1 MQVAK
6 HFISV
11 FERVN
16 NALEA
21 DKSIDSSL
29 SGTTA
34 VAGTLISLS
43 CPLYTNH
50 VSLLLQTGL
59 VIFRIFTAIVL
70 GRAGNRK
77 IITANAGD
85 SRVMIGYEEVRHI
98 FILFF
103 TSANPHGSCAGR
115 TDEGKGTF

>member
-1 MQVAK
+1 MHTCFSVDLFFMESINPECSREIPRILDKELLKAESASARTNIDAVRGCIYSSFDDYINTAIWKTDRSFISMQVAK

-34 VAGTLISLS
+34 VSGICS
-43 CPLYTNH
+43 
-50 VSLLLQTGL
+50 
-59 VIFRIFTAIVL
+59 
-70 GRAGNRK
+70 
-77 IITANAGD
+77 
-85 SRVMIGYEEVRHI
+85 
-98 FILFF
+98 
-103 TSANPHGSCAGR
+103 
-115 TDEGKGTF
+115 

>member
-1 MQVAK
+1 MMFSLQSRLLTILSVDKVAK

-34 VAGTLISLS
+34 VSGDPKLLS
-43 CPLYTNH
+43 Y
-50 VSLLLQTGL
+50 
-59 VIFRIFTAIVL
+59 TAI
-70 GRAGNRK
+70 
-77 IITANAGD
+77 
-85 SRVMIGYEEVRHI
+85 
-98 FILFF
+98 
-103 TSANPHGSCAGR
+103 NP
-115 TDEGKGTF
+115 EWF

>member
-1 MQVAK
+1 MHTHDQMSCDQSIIDINITTQVAK

-34 VAGTLISLS
+34 VSGM
-43 CPLYTNH
+43 
-50 VSLLLQTGL
+50 
-59 VIFRIFTAIVL
+59 F
-70 GRAGNRK
+70 
-77 IITANAGD
+77 
-85 SRVMIGYEEVRHI
+85 
-98 FILFF
+98 
-103 TSANPHGSCAGR
+103 
-115 TDEGKGTF
+115 